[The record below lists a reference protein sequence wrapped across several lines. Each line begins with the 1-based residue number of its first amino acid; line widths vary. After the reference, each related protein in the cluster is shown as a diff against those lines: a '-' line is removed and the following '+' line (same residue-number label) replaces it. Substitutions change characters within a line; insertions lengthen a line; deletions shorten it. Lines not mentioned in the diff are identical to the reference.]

1 MKAKIE
7 MADLIGLSAQLNP
20 TYILSTDYATSR
32 TGDVAEK
39 EEILHIF
46 CQLITQR
53 RVPETLLKNRIHSQ
67 ENQCPAEAR

>member
-20 TYILSTDYATSR
+20 TYILSTDYATFR

-39 EEILHIF
+39 QNVCMVVVIAPS
-46 CQLITQR
+46 QLFRSFLTAHTSTIQVITS
-53 RVPETLLKNRIHSQ
+53 VAST
-67 ENQCPAEAR
+67 